1 MKKNYLV
8 TGANGFIGSWV
19 VRELIKKKND
29 TVAVISPESNA
40 RRLKQVSSKIKIAR
54 VDLRS
59 RNKTEELIKNTRPDY
74 VLHLATHGVYSY
86 QQKDARKIA
95 IGNYQI
101 ATNLLEAAR
110 KTKIKKFINTGS
122 VFEYGT
128 QAGKVSEKDVDIS
141 DILNKYS
148 AVKIATTALACSYSE
163 ELQVVTLRPFTNF
176 GPLED
181 EARFIHTAIKRCLN
195 EDEIRVA
202 PGVVRDFIYVKDV
215 ARAYIAACNTQ
226 VLSGEIINIG
236 SGKKHILL
244 EVAKTIKEL
253 TDSKAKIVE
262 DASFS
267 RPRDSRCWAD
277 IQKAKK
283 ILSWEPKYTLKEALK
298 ETIRWYKE
306 KE

>member
-8 TGANGFIGSWV
+8 AGANGFIGYWV
-19 VRELIKKKND
+19 VRELIKEKND

-40 RRLKQVSSKIKIAR
+40 WRLKQVSSKIEIAR
-54 VDLRS
+54 VDLRN
-59 RNKTEELIKNTRPDY
+59 RNETEELIKNIRPDY

-86 QQKDARKIA
+86 QQKDVRKIV

-101 ATNLLEAAR
+101 TTNLLEAAR
-110 KTKIKKFINTGS
+110 KAKIKKFINTGS

-128 QAGKVSEKDVDIS
+128 RAGKVSEKDVDIS

-148 AVKIATTALACSYSE
+148 AIKIATTALACSYAE
-163 ELQVVTLRPFTNF
+163 ELPVVTLRPFTNF

-181 EARFIHTAIKRCLN
+181 EARFIHTVVKRCLN

-202 PGVVRDFIYVKDV
+202 PGVVRDFVYVKDV
-215 ARAYIAACNTQ
+215 VRAYLAACNIQT
-226 VLSGEIINIG
+226 LSGEIINIG

-244 EVAKTIKEL
+244 EVAKTIKKIAG
-253 TDSKAKIVE
+253 SKVKIVE

-267 RPRDSRCWAD
+267 RPKDSRCWAD

-283 ILSWEPKYTLKEALK
+283 ILSWEPKYTLREALR
-298 ETIRWYKE
+298 ETIEWYKD
-306 KE
+306 KG